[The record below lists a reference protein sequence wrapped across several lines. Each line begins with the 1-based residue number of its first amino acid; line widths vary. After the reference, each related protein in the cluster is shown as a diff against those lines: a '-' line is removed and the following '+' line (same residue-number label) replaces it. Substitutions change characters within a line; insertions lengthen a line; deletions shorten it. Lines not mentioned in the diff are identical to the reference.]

1 MLHFVTCTCVSGVR
15 GTWNRSVGTR
25 WYDVT
30 FLRGV
35 RTAHSARSRSVPFF
49 CAAWSVAHLAPLA
62 EQHLAANDFDTALIC
77 ARPILQRCVSSSTS
91 RSHRTPKDV
100 GQRRSCCTW
109 YSVLC
114 ECAAPSDCTPTLCC
128 VCVSNDTFFFAPS
141 ILESPCFQGHMKV
154 RLERG
159 TFGFFCCLSEET
171 DAGHMSF

>member
-1 MLHFVTCTCVSGVR
+1 MLHFVARALVFQECVER
-15 GTWNRSVGTR
+15 GTRPMGTM
-25 WYDVT
+25 WYDVA

-35 RTAHSARSRSVPFF
+35 RTAYSAPSRSVPFF

-62 EQHLAANDFDTALIC
+62 EQHLAANDFDVALFC

-100 GQRRSCCTW
+100 GQRRSCCSW
-109 YSVLC
+109 YSVP
-114 ECAAPSDCTPTLCC
+114 AAPSDCVPTLCC
-128 VCVSNDTFFFAPS
+128 VCVCHDTFFFLTPS
-141 ILESPCFQGHMKV
+141 ILESPCFQCHVKV

-171 DAGHMSF
+171 EQVT